1 MRVISQS
8 GMFDFPYEQIA
19 VYRNDNNVFCRFS
32 NVERYA
38 NLLGSYSTEEKA
50 EKAMEML
57 HKNYIGM
64 SVDFYKDKKGGILYH
79 RRKETETNIF
89 QFPKDEDVEV

>member
-8 GMFDFPYEQIA
+8 GMFDFPYEQI
-19 VYRNDNNVFCRFS
+19 VVCMDGNNVIARFVGIEKS
-32 NVERYA
+32 

-57 HKNYIGM
+57 HKNNIGM
-64 SVDFYKDKKGGILYH
+64 SVDFYKDKKGGILYQ

>member
-32 NVERYA
+32 NVERSA

-57 HKNYIGM
+57 RGEWLDYA
-64 SVDFYKDKKGGILYH
+64 DGGL
-79 RRKETETNIF
+79 F

>member
-32 NVERYA
+32 NVERST
-38 NLLGSYSTEEKA
+38 NLLGTYSTEERA
-50 EKAMEML
+50 QEVMEML
-57 HKNYIGM
+57 RENYIGIDE
-64 SVDFYKDKKGGILYH
+64 SSYRDEYGGVLH
-79 RRKETETNIF
+79 HHRKEEETKIF